1 MPHYRYQHVPGID
14 MLTVQTHEN
23 LTVKQC
29 TSVAHQF
36 GREFVL
42 SETYGCSGWEMT
54 FEQQKWV
61 GDWQYVLGVSLRCQ
75 HLALYTLRGCRKRD
89 YPPSFN
95 YNTTWWQYNP
105 VVEDYFARVGLLTT
119 QGRAVRDVLVL
130 HPVTT
135 AWAMVGD
142 AQDTDGGV
150 SAADAFGAE
159 LNGFLQAVLA
169 THYDADFGDE
179 QIMAAHAHVEDG
191 VLHVAQGAYAVV
203 VVPPGTRTLLASTV
217 ALLERF
223 LAEGGV
229 VIAFDPVPT
238 LVEGEVDVRAAQL
251 FARPSVAVL
260 EDVHALQYALESVL
274 LRRVSIRDREGHE
287 ASPFLYM
294 QRDLGDR
301 QVYFVVNTDPD
312 RAHHVRLTFAGQGRL
327 EAWDLLSGEVR
338 PVPVAVHRDAVSVEA
353 DVGPAGSRMYVLDA
367 RQAPVVAPDAATWTG
382 TRRHRRYAD
391 ARFVGPVCPFERTDP
406 NVLTLDVCHYAMA
419 QPAPDDPEVS
429 DDDGEEAASPDPT
442 SQIETPDWSEPMPV
456 WQAQRAIRDA
466 LEMRNVYYNGLPQR
480 YQWVDEP
487 HPNDG
492 TPVAFRLTFEV
503 GDVPTTP
510 VYLLVEGAQN
520 FEITLNGEA
529 VPNEIEGWYLD
540 RSFHKVRLPQ
550 LQAGRNTLELACRY
564 ENRMEVEVC
573 YLLGDFAVDRDRVI
587 VAEPA
592 TLRFGDW
599 TLQGYLH
606 YAGSMVYQATLAYD
620 PEQDGRLT
628 LVLGDRSAVDVA
640 LHVNGEVVGHIP
652 WEDANG
658 FDLTPHLTPGENAL
672 GIEVVGS
679 PRNMLGPLHRKAG
692 YEGWTDSRSF
702 RRTGEAYTPEYVVW
716 PWGLLEPVRILREP

>member
-1 MPHYRYQHVPGID
+1 
-14 MLTVQTHEN
+14 
-23 LTVKQC
+23 
-29 TSVAHQF
+29 
-36 GREFVL
+36 
-42 SETYGCSGWEMT
+42 
-54 FEQQKWV
+54 
-61 GDWQYVLGVSLRCQ
+61 
-75 HLALYTLRGCRKRD
+75 
-89 YPPSFN
+89 
-95 YNTTWWQYNP
+95 
-105 VVEDYFARVGLLTT
+105 
-119 QGRAVRDVLVL
+119 
-130 HPVTT
+130 
-135 AWAMVGD
+135 
-142 AQDTDGGV
+142 
-150 SAADAFGAE
+150 
-159 LNGFLQAVLA
+159 
-169 THYDADFGDE
+169 
-179 QIMAAHAHVEDG
+179 
-191 VLHVAQGAYAVV
+191 
-203 VVPPGTRTLLASTV
+203 
-217 ALLERF
+217 
-223 LAEGGV
+223 
-229 VIAFDPVPT
+229 
-238 LVEGEVDVRAAQL
+238 
-251 FARPSVAVL
+251 
-260 EDVHALQYALESVL
+260 
-274 LRRVSIRDREGHE
+274 
-287 ASPFLYM
+287 
-294 QRDLGDR
+294 
-301 QVYFVVNTDPD
+301 
-312 RAHHVRLTFAGQGRL
+312 
-327 EAWDLLSGEVR
+327 
-338 PVPVAVHRDAVSVEA
+338 
-353 DVGPAGSRMYVLDA
+353 
-367 RQAPVVAPDAATWTG
+367 
-382 TRRHRRYAD
+382 
-391 ARFVGPVCPFERTDP
+391 
-406 NVLTLDVCHYAMA
+406 
-419 QPAPDDPEVS
+419 
-429 DDDGEEAASPDPT
+429 
-442 SQIETPDWSEPMPV
+442 MPV
-456 WQAQRAIRDA
+456 WQAQKAIRDA
-466 LEMRNVYYNGLPQR
+466 LGMRNVYYNGLPQR

-492 TPVAFRLTFEV
+492 TPVAFRFTFEV

-529 VPNEIEGWYLD
+529 VPNEVEGWYLD

-606 YAGSMVYQATLAYD
+606 YAGSMVYQATLVYD

-716 PWGLLEPVRILREP
+716 PWGLLEPVRILRDP